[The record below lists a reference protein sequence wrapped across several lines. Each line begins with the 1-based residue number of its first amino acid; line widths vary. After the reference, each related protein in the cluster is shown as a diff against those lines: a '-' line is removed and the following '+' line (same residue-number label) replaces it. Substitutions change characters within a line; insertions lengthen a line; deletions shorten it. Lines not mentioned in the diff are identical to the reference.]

1 MDYDALLDLATEL
14 GYQLA
19 ICGAETFR
27 IEESIMRI
35 LDAYRVE
42 IAEATKTAGTM
53 KAAETM
59 EKAEAAK
66 KADTQKADTQK
77 ADIKKDPAACSRFES
92 LKAQA
97 FAIPNCLI
105 VSIRTP
111 KGESLT
117 RMRRIGYHGNDL
129 DGVEHFSN
137 LSRRICREKPDIE
150 TFRLWLDETKDS
162 HRAYPLP
169 MMLLGSFLAAGG
181 FCILFDGS
189 LKDAVCAGICGLIIA
204 CVSHFLDR
212 FQTNPFF
219 VTILSAFTMAV
230 PAYAMGAWGLADNS
244 DAVVIGALML
254 LVPGLLFTNAMRD
267 IIFGD
272 INSGVNRVVQVFLTA
287 VAIALGTGAAWN
299 LSSRL
304 LWTSLPGGDPG
315 YSYLI
320 HALACFIGCAGFSIL
335 FNIHGIGTAI
345 CCLGGM
351 LSWTVYFFAMRLGAS
366 ELTAYFLATV
376 FAAAYSELMARV
388 RKFPAIS
395 YLVVSIFPL
404 IPGAGV
410 YYTMNYLVS
419 GETSLGADQGL
430 CTIAVAGLMAVAI
443 LLVSTIVRLWSVARR
458 KG

>member
-1 MDYDALLDLATEL
+1 MDYEALLDLATEL

-19 ICGAETFR
+19 ISGAETFR
-27 IEESIMRI
+27 IEESIVRI

-42 IAEATKTAGTM
+42 IVGS
-53 KAAETM
+53 AETGRNTKPVAARTVETVETT
-59 EKAEAAK
+59 EKAESSNDSAA
-66 KADTQKADTQK
+66 
-77 ADIKKDPAACSRFES
+77 SGRFES

-111 KGESLT
+111 EGESLT

-129 DGVEHFSN
+129 DGVERFSN

-150 TFRLWLDETKDS
+150 TFRRWLDETKNS
-162 HRAYPLP
+162 HRFYTLP
-169 MMLLGSFLAAGG
+169 AVLLGSYLAAGA

-189 LKDAVCAGICGLIIA
+189 LKDAVCAGICGLMIA
-204 CVSHFLDR
+204 CVSRFLDR

-219 VTILSAFTMAV
+219 VTILSAFIMAV
-230 PAYAMGAWGLADNS
+230 PAYAMGAWGIADNS

-272 INSGVNRVVQVFLTA
+272 TNSGINRVVQVFLTA
-287 VAIALGTGAAWN
+287 AAIALGTGAAWN
-299 LSSRL
+299 LSARF
-304 LWTSLPGGDPG
+304 LWTPQAGGDPG
-315 YSYLI
+315 YSYLVQAI
-320 HALACFIGCAGFSIL
+320 ASFTGCAGFSIL
-335 FNIHGIGTAI
+335 FNIHGIGTMI

-351 LSWTVYFFAMRLGAS
+351 FSWTVYFFAMRLGVS

-376 FAAAYSELMARV
+376 FAAVYAETMARI

-410 YYTMNYLVS
+410 YYTMNYLVR
-419 GETSLGADQGL
+419 GETSLVADQGL
-430 CTIAVAGLMAVAI
+430 YTIAIAGLMAVAI
-443 LLVSTIVRLWSVARR
+443 LLVSTIVRLWNVARQKR
-458 KG
+458 K